1 MLAGG
6 LTSLAMPAFAADPLQ
21 TPLPAPVPMREG
33 VVDLGNVKLWY
44 WDTGGTG
51 EAVVFFHPGSGSAE
65 FYPYQAPV
73 FAQAGYRAISYSRR
87 GQYRSEMG
95 SDVDTFFAADDLR
108 ALLKH
113 LGVGRFHAVGNALG
127 GYLALEMALS
137 DADRLRSLVLACSM
151 MGIAEP
157 DYVKTLES
165 LRPKAF
171 DALPLTLKELGPSYR
186 AANPEGVAE
195 WEARQK
201 RSGTRAPFRLRNKF
215 TWDTIAG
222 LKVPTLLMTGDA
234 DLWIPPWLLNQIA
247 PRFPGAK
254 IAIVSDAGHSVQWE
268 QPAIFNE
275 LVLAFI
281 RGKP

>member
-6 LTSLAMPAFAADPLQ
+6 LASFAAPALAADPLQ

-33 VVDLGNVKLWY
+33 VVDFGNVKLRY

-51 EAVVFFHPGSGSAE
+51 EAVVFLHPGSGSAE
-65 FYPYQAPV
+65 FYPYQQPV

-87 GQYRSEMG
+87 GQHGSEMG
-95 SDVDTFFAADDLR
+95 SDVDTFFASDDLR

-127 GYLALEMALS
+127 GYLGLEMALS
-137 DADRLRSLVLACSM
+137 DADRVRSLVLAGSM
-151 MGIAEP
+151 MGITEP

-186 AANPEGVAE
+186 AANPQGVAE
-195 WEARQK
+195 WELRQK

-254 IAIVSDAGHSVQWE
+254 IAIVPDAGHSLQWE
-268 QPAIFNE
+268 QPALFNE

-281 RGKP
+281 QGKP